1 MRKPMH
7 ITGHQK
13 QGASWSFSTA
23 CNARKET
30 MRSQIHAHIEEF
42 LRHGGQIKVVD
53 NGASGQAAE
62 GKVSSNIGSVW
73 HGQDELQS
81 FIDQDA

>member
-23 CNARKET
+23 CNATKET
-30 MRSQIHAHIEEF
+30 MRSQISAHIEEF
-42 LRHGGQIKVVD
+42 LRHGGQIKVIGT
-53 NGASGQAAE
+53 GASAHTAE
-62 GKVSSNIGSVW
+62 GKVTGNIGSVW

-81 FIDQDA
+81 FIDLDA

>member
-1 MRKPMH
+1 
-7 ITGHQK
+7 
-13 QGASWSFSTA
+13 
-23 CNARKET
+23 